1 MPIIF
6 FSFFSMKSFFFPA
19 KLRGL
24 LSAEISRGRICW
36 NWWRIEDWY
45 DGSDWFPP
53 DLLNKSQGIKELRG
67 CQQLWKYLQAL
78 APCVLMVAQVRWGWW
93 GYFFFCGFL
102 MLVKKP
108 MEFIAETFV
117 YLAFVSLVWF
127 VVCGV
132 FLRKF
137 HVFSK
142 SESSESNKTW
152 RLETSNEPWNEAE
165 GVELD
170 VIFHGPAVFSRNL

>member
-19 KLRGL
+19 KLPGL

-53 DLLNKSQGIKELRG
+53 DFLNKPQGIKELRG

-78 APCVLMVAQVRWGWW
+78 PLCVLMVAQVGLLF
-93 GYFFFCGFL
+93 YFFLCSINAGEKTRGIYGWDICLLGLCFISLVCGLWGLFEKISCFFHVRIL
-102 MLVKKP
+102 WKQQNT
-108 MEFIAETFV
+108 ETFG
-117 YLAFVSLVWF
+117 SM
-127 VVCGV
+127 
-132 FLRKF
+132 F
-137 HVFSK
+137 HEIDS
-142 SESSESNKTW
+142 
-152 RLETSNEPWNEAE
+152 
-165 GVELD
+165 VELELFGPWPRRIELD
-170 VIFHGPAVFSRNL
+170 FFHANL